1 MTVRIG
7 NFLFHYRN
15 GLFPLA
21 YVLLFIPG
29 PRLLENHYLAL
40 GIGTA
45 IALIGQLL
53 RVITIGLVY
62 IRRGGK
68 NRQVYADKL
77 VEEGIFAHCRNP
89 LYVGNFLM
97 ILGLGFVA
105 NSRLFIGVGIPAFV
119 FMYWSIISAEEDF
132 LLKKF
137 GASYQEYCSR
147 VPRIVPKPGGLGET
161 WSKHSFNWRRVI
173 VKEYGTT
180 FIWILGMIFLMEKN
194 QWLYRAYGPNQNF
207 QAIIISALLLT
218 VVLFFVARIL
228 KKKEILVG

>member
-1 MTVRIG
+1 MVRIG

-21 YVLLFIPG
+21 YLLLFIPS
-29 PRLLENHYLAL
+29 PPLLQNHYLAL
-40 GIGTA
+40 GIGAA
-45 IALIGQLL
+45 IALLGQLL

-105 NSRLFIGVGIPAFV
+105 NSQLFLGIGIPV
-119 FMYWSIISAEEDF
+119 FFFIYWAIISAEEDF

-137 GASYQEYCSR
+137 GAAYQDYLHR
-147 VPRIVPKPGGLGET
+147 VPRVLPKLAGFGET
-161 WSKHSFNWRRVI
+161 WAKHTFNWRRVI

-180 FIWILGMIFLMEKN
+180 FIWLLGLIFLIEKN
-194 QWLYRAYGPNQNF
+194 QLLHQAYGPNQTF
-207 QAIIISALLLT
+207 QIITLSALCLT
-218 VVLFFVARIL
+218 FILFFIARIL
-228 KKKEILVG
+228 KKREILVG